1 MNGPGPAGGAGVS
14 VIGGYLG
21 SGKTTLVNHL
31 LQHSG
36 GMRLAVLVNDFGAI
50 AIDASLV
57 VSRSTSVISLSG
69 GCVCCSFGSDL
80 IGALQSLPTGAEAP
94 HAILIE
100 TSGVALPRIVLQ
112 SASLVPG
119 MTARGVTTVTDAE
132 TLLARAADRFLADTV
147 ARQVSDADVVLLNKV
162 DLVSAAAAQRAED
175 WIRAINP
182 SAEVVRTERAEIGP
196 EAIVRS
202 VRGQVGRAASL
213 AAPQR
218 PAARQFR
225 SEEFVPEGA
234 VDVEWLARELARP
247 ERRLLRAKGLLLGR
261 DGALQVLQVA
271 GERCEVSPAA
281 SARGGAR
288 GLVCI
293 ARDGDMDR
301 AELAGLI
308 DAARFR

>member
-1 MNGPGPAGGAGVS
+1 VNGPGPAGGAGVS

-80 IGALQSLPTGAEAP
+80 IGALQSLATGVEAP

-119 MTARGVTTVTDAE
+119 MTARSVTTVIDARPCS
-132 TLLARAADRFLADTV
+132 RAADRFRGYRGSQV
-147 ARQVSDADVVLLNKV
+147 ATPMWSSQQGRSCIRCC
-162 DLVSAAAAQRAED
+162 AARRRLD
-175 WIRAINP
+175 SAINP
-182 SAEVVRTERAEIGP
+182 SASCPYGTCGNWS

-202 VRGQVGRAASL
+202 AAARSGARHPWLRRAAGCP
-213 AAPQR
+213 AP
-218 PAARQFR
+218 
-225 SEEFVPEGA
+225 
-234 VDVEWLARELARP
+234 
-247 ERRLLRAKGLLLGR
+247 
-261 DGALQVLQVA
+261 
-271 GERCEVSPAA
+271 
-281 SARGGAR
+281 
-288 GLVCI
+288 
-293 ARDGDMDR
+293 
-301 AELAGLI
+301 
-308 DAARFR
+308 